1 MTNLSNGVRRHRSI
15 DGILRLARAAT
26 TGVRGLLVSFLR
38 VLGGHA
44 GSIVRR
50 QFDGG
55 YRPEASEHAATPHQ
69 GVCIEVTNLT
79 VAYRDRLA
87 LQNLTGRFAAGSLTA
102 VVGPNGAGKSSL
114 LKALAD
120 ILPARTGEIRST
132 AASAERFAYLPQQSE
147 IDRDFPVTIA
157 ELVALGGWR
166 SFGAFRR
173 LPDTLPIRV
182 ADAMAKAGLDGFG
195 ARQIGDLSIGEFQRA
210 LFARLLVQDAAVV
223 LLDEPFTA
231 VDERTT
237 DDLLQLVRRW
247 HHEGRT
253 VIAVLHDLDQVREH
267 FPTTLLLAR
276 SCIGWGDTASVLTT
290 DNLMRASKILQ
301 GRAGSPALG

>member
-1 MTNLSNGVRRHRSI
+1 VVLDAAARFEA
-15 DGILRLARAAT
+15 ILRVARAAIA
-26 TGVRGLLVSFLR
+26 GVLRLLVWFLR
-38 VLGGHA
+38 TLSGHA
-44 GSIVRR
+44 EPIVRR
-50 QFDGG
+50 QLDGG
-55 YRPEASEHAATPHQ
+55 YRPEPPEQVVTPRQGAS
-69 GVCIEVTNLT
+69 IEVTNLS

-87 LQNLTGRFAAGSLTA
+87 LQDLTGQFAAGSLTA

-114 LKALAD
+114 LKALAG
-120 ILPARTGEIRST
+120 ILPARTGEVRS
-132 AASAERFAYLPQQSE
+132 AARSGERFAYLPQQSE
-147 IDRDFPVTIA
+147 IDRDFPVTVG

-173 LPDTLPIRV
+173 PPDTLPARV

-195 ARQIGDLSIGEFQRA
+195 ARQIGDLSVGEFQRA

-247 HHEGRT
+247 HQEGRS

-267 FPTTLLLAR
+267 FPTSLLLAR

-290 DNLMRASKILQ
+290 DNLMRARNILQ
-301 GRAGSPALG
+301 GRAENPALG